1 MPRLSDHPAF
11 APSILL
17 GLGLAALGAAFNLGI
32 QWNRQDRISEIT
44 TELRYRDELLPARVM
59 KDRYDLYER
68 IISEMQAKI
77 AMGPIKDAEINGH
90 IENLSGKLE
99 SVWQR
104 QAQDMRDISG
114 LAQRLSAIEA
124 RFDMLNKQVEIHNRQ
139 DFESERGEA
148 HPR

>member
-1 MPRLSDHPAF
+1 MTDHPAF

-44 TELRYRDELLPARVM
+44 SELKYRDELLPARVM
-59 KDRYDLYER
+59 KDRYDTYER
-68 IISEMQAKI
+68 IIADMQGKI
-77 AMGPIKDAEINGH
+77 AMGPVRDAENAGH
-90 IENLSGKLE
+90 IENLNGKLD

-104 QAQDMRDISG
+104 QAQDQRDISG

-124 RFDMLNKQVEIHNRQ
+124 RFDMLIGQVKIHDEH
-139 DFESERGEA
+139 DFQSERGEA